1 VPSCLQSVTT
11 NARSWRLPLHTS
23 HSTCDLDQLT
33 RNYCLLLS
41 VVTSHSW
48 MRKYCGVRS
57 TRYLVV
63 MINLLFASLLN
74 VHTSDLGTDDRVP
87 TTNTALE
94 FTYSLV
100 SYIRIYDNLRALFGL
115 AEIRF
120 KPSSCLILDNFH
132 AQNVPR
138 VFVDRGFCLNLRLQL
153 TE

>member
-1 VPSCLQSVTT
+1 
-11 NARSWRLPLHTS
+11 
-23 HSTCDLDQLT
+23 
-33 RNYCLLLS
+33 
-41 VVTSHSW
+41 
-48 MRKYCGVRS
+48 
-57 TRYLVV
+57 

-94 FTYSLV
+94 FTYDTAS
-100 SYIRIYDNLRALFGL
+100 SRIYDNLRAFFGL